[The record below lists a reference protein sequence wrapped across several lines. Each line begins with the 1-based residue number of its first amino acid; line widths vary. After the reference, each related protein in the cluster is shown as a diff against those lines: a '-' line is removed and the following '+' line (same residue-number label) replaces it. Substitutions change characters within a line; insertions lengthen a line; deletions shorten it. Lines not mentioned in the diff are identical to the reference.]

1 LQALRRRACTGVSG
15 AQWCGGV
22 GHAAFHIDTR
32 EIRMFKKIA
41 AIAGLTLALALPA
54 FAATP
59 VNINT
64 ADAATIAHALDGI
77 GLTKAQAIVAFREEH
92 GPFKN
97 VDDLT
102 QVKGIGQ
109 ATLQRNHD
117 AILLSGEGAKPS
129 ADAPAKPKHA
139 KKAKAQATPT
149 GD

>member
-1 LQALRRRACTGVSG
+1 
-15 AQWCGGV
+15 
-22 GHAAFHIDTR
+22 
-32 EIRMFKKIA
+32 MFRNIVTMLA
-41 AIAGLTLALALPA
+41 LTLAFALPT

-64 ADAATIAHALDGI
+64 ADAATIANALDGI
-77 GLTKAQAIVAFREEH
+77 GLAKAKAIVAFRDEH

-117 AILLSGEGAKPS
+117 AILLTGEGAKPG
-129 ADAPAKPKHA
+129 AEAPAKPKHA
-139 KKAKAQATPT
+139 KKPKAAAEPT
-149 GD
+149 GE

>member
-1 LQALRRRACTGVSG
+1 
-15 AQWCGGV
+15 
-22 GHAAFHIDTR
+22 
-32 EIRMFKKIA
+32 MFRKIA
-41 AIAGLTLALALPA
+41 AMAGLTLALALPA

-77 GLTKAQAIVAFREEH
+77 GLTKAQAIVAFRQEH

-117 AILLSGEGAKPS
+117 AILLSGEAAKPT
-129 ADAPAKPKHA
+129 ADEPAKPKHA
-139 KKAKAQATPT
+139 KKPKAEAAPT
-149 GD
+149 DD

>member
-1 LQALRRRACTGVSG
+1 
-15 AQWCGGV
+15 
-22 GHAAFHIDTR
+22 
-32 EIRMFKKIA
+32 MFKKIA

-102 QVKGIGQ
+102 QVNRAFFHVNGVISLG
-109 ATLQRNHD
+109 
-117 AILLSGEGAKPS
+117 LLAVVLVQLAVK
-129 ADAPAKPKHA
+129 
-139 KKAKAQATPT
+139 
-149 GD
+149 